1 MSSGGLVIVL
11 LRHHMTLLGNP
22 FEAAPISLPPPFYS
36 THTSQ
41 PLVVPPPPKSVMG
54 ALDASVQES
63 KIQVF
68 GVFPILPTRR

>member
-1 MSSGGLVIVL
+1 
-11 LRHHMTLLGNP
+11 MTLLGNP
-22 FEAAPISLPPPFYS
+22 FEAAPISLPPPPFYS
-36 THTSQ
+36 THPSQ